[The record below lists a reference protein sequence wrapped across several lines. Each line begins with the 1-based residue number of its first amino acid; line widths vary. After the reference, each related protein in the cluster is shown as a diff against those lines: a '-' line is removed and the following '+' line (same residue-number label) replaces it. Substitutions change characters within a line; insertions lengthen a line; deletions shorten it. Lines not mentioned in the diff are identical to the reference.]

1 MAWYEIAIALV
12 AGFGGISGFISLYTA
27 KVKRDGLMT
36 DNMKKIVDEAQE
48 ERDSL
53 RKMHNE
59 YVADSDKRIKE
70 LEVKVNKLEQR
81 DAIKLRAINSAYR
94 CKLPTAIKDCPVLK
108 TLNEECDKN
117 EGVCKIN

>member
-1 MAWYEIAIALV
+1 MAWYEIVIALV

-59 YVADSDKRIKE
+59 YVADTDKRMKG
-70 LEVKVNKLEQR
+70 LEEKVDKLEKRDVIHQR
-81 DAIKLRAINSAYR
+81 TINAAWR
-94 CKLPTAIKDCPVLK
+94 CRFPEKIEDCPVLK
-108 TLNEECDKN
+108 TLNKECDKN